1 MKNGKVILNTSWCK
15 GCGICVEYC
24 PKNILKLE
32 QNVIS
37 IEDQDLDIDLD
48 LDINTNN
55 TSDTSKDINLDSDIN
70 TKKVIGLKYTDEK
83 FLGLFFT
90 PPNI

>member
-37 IEDQDLDIDLD
+37 IEDQDKCILC
-48 LDINTNN
+48 
-55 TSDTSKDINLDSDIN
+55 
-70 TKKVIGLKYTDEK
+70 GLCELRCPDYAIHISNDNK
-83 FLGLFFT
+83 
-90 PPNI
+90 